1 MHWTEPFHIEF
12 WIPVFVAILCGVIL
26 GLERQLRGKPAGIR
40 TSVLICLGTVTYI
53 RLGMLLDEQ
62 SDPTRVLSQVVTGVG
77 FLGGGVILSKDG
89 LVNGVTSAAIIWL
102 LAAIG
107 CAIGLNHFGAAIAIS
122 IVSVC
127 VLIGVEWLE
136 RGSRVLRRGVHSH
149 TAHVHH
155 HHHHHPHHQSEK

>member
-1 MHWTEPFHIEF
+1 MHWSEPFHFEF
-12 WIPVFVAILCGVIL
+12 WLPILVAILCGVIL

-40 TSVLICLGTVTYI
+40 TSVLICLGTVTFI
-53 RLGMLLDEQ
+53 RMGALLGDH

-89 LVNGVTSAAIIWL
+89 LINGVTSAAIIWM
-102 LAAIG
+102 LAALG
-107 CAIGLNHFGAAIAIS
+107 CCIGLGYYGAAIAIS
-122 IVSVC
+122 IVSVS

-149 TAHVHH
+149 TAHP
-155 HHHHHPHHQSEK
+155 HHPHHPAVHSTEK